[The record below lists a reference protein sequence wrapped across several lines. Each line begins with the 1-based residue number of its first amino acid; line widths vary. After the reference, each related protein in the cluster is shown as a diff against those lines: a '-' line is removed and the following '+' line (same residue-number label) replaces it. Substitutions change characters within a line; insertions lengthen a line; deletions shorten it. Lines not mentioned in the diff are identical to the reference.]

1 VATVEEELTQLEKD
15 IRQLQIE
22 YDAYFAGGRKR
33 PPTEVEWRVQKLIKK
48 FADMGGKLKY
58 AQSFRYNQLSA
69 RYAKFSEVWRQRTKR
84 VEEGH
89 TAFAYSKTARE
100 LEEKRLAESK
110 RAHDAW
116 LAGEHKEVVGAD
128 AAAAGD
134 TARVAFSDPLKEA
147 EKVQELYR
155 TMIDLKKRAGESAE
169 VNYEQFN
176 KFVRSKTDQLKSQM
190 GCKAVEY
197 TVSIEGG
204 QVKLK
209 AKGV

>member
-1 VATVEEELTQLEKD
+1 MATIEEELTQLEKD

-33 PPTEVEWRVQKLIKK
+33 PPNETEWRVTKLIKK
-48 FADMGGKLKY
+48 FSEMGGKLKY
-58 AQSFRYNQLSA
+58 AQSFRFNSIA
-69 RYAKFSEVWRQRTKR
+69 SRYAKFSEIWRQRTKR

-89 TAFAYSKTARE
+89 TAFGYSKMGRK
-100 LEEKRLAESK
+100 LEEQRLEEARRQHE
-110 RAHDAW
+110 AW
-116 LAGEHKEVVGAD
+116 LHGEHGKP
-128 AAAAGD
+128 AASAETGE
-134 TARVAFSDPLKEA
+134 ARVSVSDPLKEG

-155 TMIDLKKRAGESAE
+155 NMIEMKKKTGESTD

-176 KFVRSKTDQLKSQM
+176 KFVRSKTEQLKQQM
-190 GCKAVEY
+190 GAKQVEY
-197 TVSIEGG
+197 TVAIEGG